1 VGPFELGEWRVDPA
15 SREFRSRDR
24 STRVSPKAMH
34 VLQTLIEAGGDVV
47 RRDEMLD
54 AVWADVVVGEEVL
67 THAVAE
73 LRRALGDSARRPR
86 FIETVHK
93 AGYRLCDVPK
103 SCAVEQAGPVSALAG
118 CFNLDDYCECLR
130 GRALFERGG
139 KRNMLAAVEA
149 YRNAGEYAATSPLG
163 LAELAEALAFLYLYY
178 EAHDRHLEDAF
189 HAAEG
194 AIALAPDFAPAHAVH
209 GFILAVR
216 GRRAPAL
223 RSFGTALRYQ
233 PDGFSPHYLLGRA
246 MFAEGDLATAA
257 ALLDRAAQVKPENFH
272 ALVIASACY
281 RGIGDYASAERAS
294 QAALAR
300 IETHLRTSPG
310 DMRALCGKTRCLAEL
325 GHRDRAVDMVRDA
338 SPADDPL
345 QYYLVDSLARA
356 GETDGALDALECVV
370 DGGWSHGAWLRAD
383 PDIAELRREPR
394 FQRLESALKL
404 H

>member
-1 VGPFELGEWRVDPA
+1 
-15 SREFRSRDR
+15 
-24 STRVSPKAMH
+24 M
-34 VLQTLIEAGGDVV
+34 QQ
-47 RRDEMLD
+47 
-54 AVWADVVVGEEVL
+54 
-67 THAVAE
+67 AE
-73 LRRALGDSARRPR
+73 
-86 FIETVHK
+86 
-93 AGYRLCDVPK
+93 
-103 SCAVEQAGPVSALAG
+103 PVSVLPS

-163 LAELAEALAFLYLYY
+163 LAELAETLAFLYLYY
-178 EAHDRHLEDAF
+178 EAHDHHLEDAF

-194 AIALAPDFAPAHAVH
+194 AIALAPEFAPAHAVH

-216 GRRAPAL
+216 GNRAAAL

-246 MFAEGDLATAA
+246 IFAEGDLATAA

-281 RGIGDYASAERAS
+281 RGIGDHASAERAS

-300 IETHLRTSPG
+300 IETYLQTSPG

-383 PDIAELRREPR
+383 PDIAELRPRAQVSAPGKRPQAALTGAVGRRIAHPPGYEFPPCVQVPGATVTKLWTLTLNPLRGWFEPR
-394 FQRLESALKL
+394 LLVKQRLRDIHNPASAAAAIVGDKRC
-404 H
+404 